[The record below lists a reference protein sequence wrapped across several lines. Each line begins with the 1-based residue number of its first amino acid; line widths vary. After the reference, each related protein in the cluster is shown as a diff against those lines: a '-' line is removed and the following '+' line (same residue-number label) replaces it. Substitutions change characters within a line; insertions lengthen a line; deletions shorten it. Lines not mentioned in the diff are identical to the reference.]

1 MAAGRPR
8 KINDELIDRMKNYM
22 IAGLSLKDACSL
34 LEIDYSTWNKF
45 EKNNPN
51 FSMKRKKWQ
60 GQLKA
65 RAQANI
71 SNEVINHHDPNWS
84 AWILE
89 RETKLEEKR
98 ANNALIRARA
108 RREKAQAKMIEEE
121 QTHANQ
127 LADNALDKLGK
138 LSTDDLVNLS
148 KLGDIDDEDN

>member
-1 MAAGRPR
+1 MTAGRPR
-8 KINDELIDRMKNYM
+8 KINDELIDKMKNYM
-22 IAGLSLKDACSL
+22 VAGLSLKDACSL

-51 FSMKRKKWQ
+51 ISMKRKQWQ

-71 SNEVINHHDPNWS
+71 SNKVINHHDPSWS
-84 AWILE
+84 AWVLE

-98 ANNALIRARA
+98 ANNALVRARA

-121 QTHANQ
+121 RSHANQ

-138 LSTDDLVNLS
+138 LSTEDLINLS
-148 KLGDIDDEDN
+148 KLGDIEDEDN

>member
-1 MAAGRPR
+1 
-8 KINDELIDRMKNYM
+8 M

-45 EKNNPN
+45 EKNNPS

-71 SNEVINHHDPNWS
+71 SNEVINHKDPSWS
-84 AWILE
+84 AWVLE

-98 ANNALIRARA
+98 ANNALVRARA

-121 QTHANQ
+121 QAHANKI
-127 LADNALDKLGK
+127 ADSALDKLGK
-138 LSTDDLVNLS
+138 LSTEDLINLS
-148 KLGDIDDEDN
+148 KLGDIDNEDS